1 MKWSF
6 KNIVILII
14 LSLSGFNF
22 LKHLK
27 NYNTANKLF
36 VIAFIMS
43 ILLFVL
49 SQLQNSFIEKV
60 GIYMKRKWYLQTW
73 FICILFM
80 FWPLIIPG
88 ILGMVFLALQII
100 ENNKLGKKYG
110 DIDSLNNKISDL
122 EKERERIEKNYSEL
136 STNWDCK
143 IDNKKTDYDNL
154 CDEINV
160 LESDALCRH
169 YCFADYDGLSSEE
182 CKNNLAVLKLEEQ
195 NYIKNSESIKTYGNS
210 PKKMLNANTKQILRC
225 FNTECDNILLN
236 LSVKTIDSA
245 RNKITKSFETLNK
258 LFDIDDVQLNQKL
271 LQYKLDELNLVY
283 TYELKKEQE
292 REQQKAIKEQMI
304 EEEKVRREIERQ
316 KAKLEKDQT
325 QCSNEINRLI
335 QYMQKTQ
342 DDVEKQLYIDKIKE
356 LNDKLKQLEADKAT
370 VLEREANARAGYV
383 YIISNLGS
391 FGQDVYKIGMTRRLE
406 PMDRI
411 KELGS
416 ASVPFEFDVH
426 AMIFSDDAPALETA
440 LHQAFEKQSVNRVNL
455 RKEFFKV
462 SLDEIEKVVKENFN
476 NTVKFTRIPVA
487 KEYNETLEILK
498 QEQSA

>member
-1 MKWSF
+1 MK
-6 KNIVILII
+6 
-14 LSLSGFNF
+14 
-22 LKHLK
+22 
-27 NYNTANKLF
+27 
-36 VIAFIMS
+36 
-43 ILLFVL
+43 
-49 SQLQNSFIEKV
+49 
-60 GIYMKRKWYLQTW
+60 KRKWYLQTW

-80 FWPLIIPG
+80 FWPSIISIIVG
-88 ILGMVFLALQII
+88 IVLLTLQMI
-100 ENNKLGKKYG
+100 ENNKLEKKYG
-110 DIDSLNNKISDL
+110 DIDSLNNKITNL
-122 EKERERIEKNYSEL
+122 EKE
-136 STNWDCK
+136 
-143 IDNKKTDYDNL
+143 IDNKKTDYNNL
-154 CDEINV
+154 CDAINV
-160 LESDALCRH
+160 LEGDVLCQH
-169 YCFADYDGLSSEE
+169 YCFTDYYGISSEE

-195 NYIKNSESIKTYGNS
+195 NYIKNSNFIKTYGNS

-225 FNTECDNILLN
+225 FNAECDNVLLN
-236 LSVKTIDSA
+236 LSIKTIDSA

-258 LFDIDDVQLNQKL
+258 LFDVDNVQLNQKL
-271 LQYKLDELNLVY
+271 LQHKLDELNLVY

-462 SLDEIEKVVKENFN
+462 SLDDIEKVVKENFN

>member
-1 MKWSF
+1 
-6 KNIVILII
+6 
-14 LSLSGFNF
+14 
-22 LKHLK
+22 
-27 NYNTANKLF
+27 
-36 VIAFIMS
+36 
-43 ILLFVL
+43 
-49 SQLQNSFIEKV
+49 
-60 GIYMKRKWYLQTW
+60 
-73 FICILFM
+73 
-80 FWPLIIPG
+80 
-88 ILGMVFLALQII
+88 
-100 ENNKLGKKYG
+100 
-110 DIDSLNNKISDL
+110 
-122 EKERERIEKNYSEL
+122 
-136 STNWDCK
+136 
-143 IDNKKTDYDNL
+143 
-154 CDEINV
+154 
-160 LESDALCRH
+160 
-169 YCFADYDGLSSEE
+169 
-182 CKNNLAVLKLEEQ
+182 
-195 NYIKNSESIKTYGNS
+195 
-210 PKKMLNANTKQILRC
+210 
-225 FNTECDNILLN
+225 
-236 LSVKTIDSA
+236 
-245 RNKITKSFETLNK
+245 
-258 LFDIDDVQLNQKL
+258 
-271 LQYKLDELNLVY
+271 
-283 TYELKKEQE
+283 
-292 REQQKAIKEQMI
+292 MI

-316 KAKLEKDQT
+316 KAKLEKDQN

-391 FGQDVYKIGMTRRLE
+391 FGQDVYKIGMTRRLD

-440 LHQAFEKQSVNRVNL
+440 LHQVFEKQSVNRVNL

-462 SLDEIEKVVKENFN
+462 SLDDIEKVVKENFN

>member
-1 MKWSF
+1 MK
-6 KNIVILII
+6 
-14 LSLSGFNF
+14 
-22 LKHLK
+22 
-27 NYNTANKLF
+27 
-36 VIAFIMS
+36 
-43 ILLFVL
+43 
-49 SQLQNSFIEKV
+49 
-60 GIYMKRKWYLQTW
+60 KRKWYLQTW

-80 FWPLIIPG
+80 FWPSIISIIVG
-88 ILGMVFLALQII
+88 IVLLTLQMI
-100 ENNKLGKKYG
+100 ENNKLEKKYG
-110 DIDSLNNKISDL
+110 DIDSLNNKITNL
-122 EKERERIEKNYSEL
+122 EKE
-136 STNWDCK
+136 
-143 IDNKKTDYDNL
+143 IDNKKTDYNNL

-160 LESDALCRH
+160 LEGGVLCQH
-169 YCFADYDGLSSEE
+169 YCFADYDGISSEE

-195 NYIKNSESIKTYGNS
+195 NYIKNSNFIKTYGNS

-225 FNTECDNILLN
+225 FNAECDNVLLN
-236 LSVKTIDSA
+236 LSIKTIDSA

-258 LFDIDDVQLNQKL
+258 LFDVDNVQLNQKL

-462 SLDEIEKVVKENFN
+462 SLDDIEKVVKENFN

>member
-1 MKWSF
+1 MK
-6 KNIVILII
+6 
-14 LSLSGFNF
+14 
-22 LKHLK
+22 
-27 NYNTANKLF
+27 
-36 VIAFIMS
+36 
-43 ILLFVL
+43 
-49 SQLQNSFIEKV
+49 
-60 GIYMKRKWYLQTW
+60 KRKWYLQTW

-80 FWPLIIPG
+80 FWPSIISIIVG
-88 ILGMVFLALQII
+88 IVLLTLQMI
-100 ENNKLGKKYG
+100 ENNKLEKKYG

-122 EKERERIEKNYSEL
+122 EKERERIEKNNSEL
-136 STNWDCK
+136 SINWDCK

-160 LESDALCRH
+160 LEGDALCHH
-169 YCFADYDGLSSEE
+169 YCFADYDGISSEE

-195 NYIKNSESIKTYGNS
+195 NYIKNSESIKTHGNS

-225 FNTECDNILLN
+225 FNAECDNVLLN
-236 LSVKTIDSA
+236 LSIKTIDSA

-258 LFDIDDVQLNQKL
+258 LFDVDNVQLNQKL

-462 SLDEIEKVVKENFN
+462 SLDDIEKVVKENFN

>member
-1 MKWSF
+1 MK
-6 KNIVILII
+6 
-14 LSLSGFNF
+14 
-22 LKHLK
+22 
-27 NYNTANKLF
+27 
-36 VIAFIMS
+36 
-43 ILLFVL
+43 
-49 SQLQNSFIEKV
+49 
-60 GIYMKRKWYLQTW
+60 KRKWYLQTW

-80 FWPLIIPG
+80 FWPSIISIIVG
-88 ILGMVFLALQII
+88 IVLLTLQMI
-100 ENNKLGKKYG
+100 ENNKLEKKYG
-110 DIDSLNNKISDL
+110 DIDSLNNKITDL
-122 EKERERIEKNYSEL
+122 EKE
-136 STNWDCK
+136 
-143 IDNKKTDYDNL
+143 IDNKKTDYNNL

-160 LESDALCRH
+160 LEGSVLCQH
-169 YCFADYDGLSSEE
+169 YCFADYDGISSEE

-195 NYIKNSESIKTYGNS
+195 NYIKNSNFIKTYGNS

-225 FNTECDNILLN
+225 FNAECDNVLLN
-236 LSVKTIDSA
+236 LSIKTIDSA

-258 LFDIDDVQLNQKL
+258 LFDVDNVQLNQKL

-335 QYMQKTQ
+335 KYMQKTQ

-356 LNDKLKQLEADKAT
+356 LNDKLKQLDADKAT

-462 SLDEIEKVVKENFN
+462 SLDDIEKVVKENFN
-476 NTVKFTRIPVA
+476 NTVKFTRIPIA

>member
-1 MKWSF
+1 MK
-6 KNIVILII
+6 
-14 LSLSGFNF
+14 
-22 LKHLK
+22 
-27 NYNTANKLF
+27 
-36 VIAFIMS
+36 
-43 ILLFVL
+43 
-49 SQLQNSFIEKV
+49 
-60 GIYMKRKWYLQTW
+60 KRKWYLQTW

-80 FWPLIIPG
+80 FWPSIISIIVG
-88 ILGMVFLALQII
+88 IVLLTLQMI
-100 ENNKLGKKYG
+100 ENNKLEKKYG
-110 DIDSLNNKISDL
+110 DIDSLNNKITNL
-122 EKERERIEKNYSEL
+122 EKE
-136 STNWDCK
+136 
-143 IDNKKTDYDNL
+143 IDNKKTDYNNL
-154 CDEINV
+154 CDAINV
-160 LESDALCRH
+160 LEGDVLCQH
-169 YCFADYDGLSSEE
+169 YCFTDYYGISSEE

-195 NYIKNSESIKTYGNS
+195 NYIKNSNFIKTYGNS

-225 FNTECDNILLN
+225 FNAECDNVLLN
-236 LSVKTIDSA
+236 LSIKTIDSA

-258 LFDIDDVQLNQKL
+258 LFDVDNVQLNQKL

-462 SLDEIEKVVKENFN
+462 SLDDIEKVVKENFN

>member
-1 MKWSF
+1 MK
-6 KNIVILII
+6 
-14 LSLSGFNF
+14 
-22 LKHLK
+22 
-27 NYNTANKLF
+27 
-36 VIAFIMS
+36 
-43 ILLFVL
+43 
-49 SQLQNSFIEKV
+49 
-60 GIYMKRKWYLQTW
+60 KRKWYLQTW

-80 FWPLIIPG
+80 FWPSIISIIVG
-88 ILGMVFLALQII
+88 IVLLTLQMI
-100 ENNKLGKKYG
+100 ENNKLEKKYG
-110 DIDSLNNKISDL
+110 DIDSLNNKITDL
-122 EKERERIEKNYSEL
+122 EKE
-136 STNWDCK
+136 
-143 IDNKKTDYDNL
+143 IDNKKTDYNNL

-160 LESDALCRH
+160 LEGGVLCQH
-169 YCFADYDGLSSEE
+169 YCFADYDGISSEE

-195 NYIKNSESIKTYGNS
+195 NYIKNSNFIKTYGNS

-225 FNTECDNILLN
+225 FNAECDNVLLN
-236 LSVKTIDSA
+236 LSIKTIDSA

-258 LFDIDDVQLNQKL
+258 LFDVDNVQLNQKL

-335 QYMQKTQ
+335 KYMQKTQ

-370 VLEREANARAGYV
+370 VLEREANTRAGYV

-440 LHQAFEKQSVNRVNL
+440 LHQTFEKQSVNRVNL

-462 SLDEIEKVVKENFN
+462 SLDDIEKVVKENFN
-476 NTVKFTRIPVA
+476 NTVKFTRIPIA